1 MKICTKMLQTRSG
14 NQIHPIKMW
23 DEVEEVVEVV
33 EVVEEKKS
41 QANMYIKWNKM
52 KM

>member
-1 MKICTKMLQTRSG
+1 MKICTKMLQARSG

-23 DEVEEVVEVV
+23 DEVEEVV